1 MARCRRAAGAGALV
15 VMSAFYRAVGW
26 NRQKRRYDAAIL
38 IGVFGYLTV
47 FVAGGLLIDT
57 NGTIETLIIRACG
70 TCAALL
76 LHIVLA
82 IGPLC
87 RLDARFLPLLYN
99 RRHLGVTTFLVALV
113 HGAFSLIQFHALG
126 DVNPLVSVLVT
137 STDYTSLTSF
147 PFQQLGLAALVILF
161 VMAATS
167 HDFWLRS
174 LSPPVWKT
182 LHMLVY
188 GVYGLVIAHVALG
201 ALQAERN
208 AVLPVILCIGM
219 AVVLGLHVAAAVRE
233 ARRDVDLSRAAA
245 AGFVDVCAVN
255 DIIENRA
262 RTVCLSGERV
272 AIFRYDGKVSAVS
285 NVCKHQNGP
294 LGEGKIVGGCIVC
307 PWHGYEYEPASGRA
321 PAPFTERL
329 PTFSVRVIRGRVL
342 VNPVPLQAG
351 TRVEPA
357 QVDPSQRRE
366 VAS

>member
-1 MARCRRAAGAGALV
+1 
-15 VMSAFYRAVGW
+15 MSTSYRAVGW

-38 IGVFGYLTV
+38 ISVIGYLSV
-47 FVAGGLLIDT
+47 FIAGGFLIDANAT
-57 NGTIETLIIRACG
+57 VETLIIRAFG

-76 LHIVLA
+76 LHVVLA

-99 RRHLGVTTFLVALV
+99 RRHLGVTTFVVALV
-113 HGAFSLIQFHALG
+113 HGVFSLIQFHALG

-137 STDYTSLTSF
+137 SSDYTSLTSF
-147 PFQQLGLAALVILF
+147 PFQQLGVAALVILF
-161 VMAATS
+161 LMAATS
-167 HDFWLRS
+167 HDFWLRA
-174 LSPPVWKT
+174 LSPPAWKT

-188 GVYGLVIAHVALG
+188 VAYALVIAHVALG
-201 ALQAERN
+201 VLQAERS
-208 AVLPVILCIGM
+208 AVLPVVVFTGM
-219 AVVLGLHVAAAVRE
+219 TVVLGLHLAAAVRE
-233 ARRDVDLSRAAA
+233 ARRDVEFSRAAA
-245 AGFVDVCAVN
+245 AGFVDVCAAH
-255 DIIENRA
+255 DITEHRG

-329 PTFSVRVIRGRVL
+329 PTYSVKVIRGRVL
-342 VNPVPLQAG
+342 LNPVALPPG
-351 TRVEPA
+351 THVEPA
-357 QVDPSQRRE
+357 RVEIPQRHE
-366 VAS
+366 AVS

>member
-1 MARCRRAAGAGALV
+1 
-15 VMSAFYRAVGW
+15 MSSFYRAVGW

-38 IGVFGYLTV
+38 TGVVGYLTV
-47 FVAGGLLIDT
+47 FVAGGFLIDSNAT
-57 NGTIETLIIRACG
+57 AETLIIRACG

-76 LHIVLA
+76 LHVVLA

-99 RRHLGVTTFLVALV
+99 RRHLGVTTFIVALV
-113 HGAFSLIQFHALG
+113 HGVFSLIQFHALG
-126 DVNPLVSVLVT
+126 DVNPLVSILVT
-137 STDYTSLTSF
+137 SSDYTSLTSF
-147 PFQQLGLAALVILF
+147 PFQQLGVAALVILF
-161 VMAATS
+161 LMAATS

-188 GVYGLVIAHVALG
+188 AAYALVIAHVALG
-201 ALQAERN
+201 ALQAERSV
-208 AVLPVILCIGM
+208 VLVVTLCAGM
-219 AVVLGLHVAAAVRE
+219 AVVLGLHAAAALRE
-233 ARRDVDLSRAAA
+233 ARRDVDLAHAAA
-245 AGFVDVCAVN
+245 AGFVDVCAAADLV
-255 DIIENRA
+255 ESRG

-272 AIFRYDGKVSAVS
+272 AIFRYDGKVAAVS

-329 PTFSVRVIRGRVL
+329 QTFSVRVIRGRVL
-342 VNPVPLQAG
+342 VNPVPHVPG
-351 TRVEPA
+351 TYVEPA
-357 QVDPSQRRE
+357 LVDERHPRE

>member
-1 MARCRRAAGAGALV
+1 
-15 VMSAFYRAVGW
+15 MSTFYRAVGW
-26 NRQKRRYDAAIL
+26 NRQKRRYDAVIL
-38 IGVFGYLTV
+38 IGVVGYLIV
-47 FVAGGLLIDT
+47 FVAGGFLIDGNAT
-57 NGTIETLIIRACG
+57 VETLIIRACG
-70 TCAALL
+70 TCSAFL

-87 RLDARFLPLLYN
+87 RLDRRFLPLLYN

-113 HGAFSLIQFHALG
+113 HGVFSLIQFHALG

-137 STDYTSLTSF
+137 SSDYTSLTSF
-147 PFQQLGLAALVILF
+147 PFQQLGLVALVILF

-188 GVYGLVIAHVALG
+188 GAYSLVIGHVALG
-201 ALQAERN
+201 ALQAERS
-208 AVLPVILCIGM
+208 AVLPLTLFTGM

-233 ARRDVDLSRAAA
+233 ARRDVDLARAAA
-245 AGFVDVCAVN
+245 AGFVDVCAADDLV
-255 DIIENRA
+255 EHRG

-272 AIFRYDGKVSAVS
+272 AIFRYDSKVSAVS

-329 PTFSVRVIRGRVL
+329 PTFSVRVIGGRVL
-342 VNPVPLQAG
+342 VNPMPYPPG
-351 TRVEPA
+351 TPVEPA
-357 QVDPSQRRE
+357 LVGNGYARE
-366 VAS
+366 AAS